1 MLDSQKFILGDE
13 VEKFE
18 NEIASYLKVAY
29 AIGCGSG
36 TDALLLSLLALD
48 VRDGDEVITT
58 PYTFFATAS
67 SIVRLRARP
76 VFVDIDPLTYNIDIN
91 KIEERITSRTKAVIV
106 VHLFGQM
113 APIEKLE
120 PLLSEKGVHLIE
132 DCAQS
137 FGSWRKVNGEI
148 KRCGTI
154 GTFGCFSFYPTKNL
168 GGYGDGGL
176 MTTDEM
182 CIRDSPRAINCP
194 EPGS

>member
-1 MLDSQKFILGDE
+1 MKSKSLK
-13 VEKFE
+13 

-120 PLLSEKGVHLIE
+120 P
-132 DCAQS
+132 
-137 FGSWRKVNGEI
+137 F
-148 KRCGTI
+148 
-154 GTFGCFSFYPTKNL
+154 
-168 GGYGDGGL
+168 
-176 MTTDEM
+176 
-182 CIRDSPRAINCP
+182 
-194 EPGS
+194 